1 PATTTAEQLGYAYVY
16 DEQGTLIAEVGSGG
30 TNSGGQAQ
38 YIYLPTANGPMP
50 IAAIVN
56 GNTYAVHSDHL
67 NTPRKL
73 TDASGQAVWQWG
85 YSAFGEDKP
94 TTARY
99 RFADTETTPNPGTTN
114 IAEVKFNLRY
124 PGQYADEESGLSYNY
139 FRSYDAR
146 TGRYSQPDPI
156 GLEGGW
162 NRFGYVDSNPLLFTD
177 PEGLDPIGQAVGGA
191 IGTWG
196 GRAIGAAGGSFLGP
210 GGTAIGSVVGGAIG
224 NKALGALGSA
234 IGDWCIAQNSNPCSD
249 RTYHR
254 VTSPSQTN
262 NDLAAQV
269 ASGMI
274 CGGGRRQAGGGMSP
288 IPSAKAFPGPL
299 PPGQSGIEF
308 KTSVCPSSDGPIV
321 YWHLGSP
328 GVIPVG
334 DLACV
339 PVTVTRTAP

>member
-1 PATTTAEQLGYAYVY
+1 MPVAAV
-16 DEQGTLIAEVGSGG
+16 I
-30 TNSGGQAQ
+30 
-38 YIYLPTANGPMP
+38 NG
-50 IAAIVN
+50 A
-56 GNTYAVHSDHL
+56 TYAVHSDHL

-73 TDASGQAVWQWG
+73 SNDSGQPVWQWS

-94 TTARY
+94 TVAKH
-99 RFADTETTPNPGTTN
+99 RFANLDTTPNPGTTSVS
-114 IAEVKFNLRY
+114 EVKFNLRY
-124 PGQYADEESGLSYNY
+124 PGQYADEESGLFYNY

-156 GLEGGW
+156 GLDGGW
-162 NRFGYVDSNPLLFTD
+162 NRFGYVDANSLNFAD
-177 PEGLDPIGQAVGGA
+177 PEGLDPVGQAIGGA
-191 IGTWG
+191 VGTWG
-196 GRAIGAAGGSFLGP
+196 GRALGSAAGSLIGP
-210 GGTAIGSVVGGAIG
+210 GGTALGGIAGGAIG
-224 NKALGALGSA
+224 NRIGGALGSA
-234 IGDWCIAQNSNPCSD
+234 IGDMCTSQDSKPCSE

-254 VTSPSQTN
+254 VTSPSQTAD
-262 NDLAAQV
+262 DLARQV

-274 CGGGRRQAGGGMSP
+274 CGGGRRQAGGGTSP

-299 PPGQSGIEF
+299 PPGQSGVEF

-339 PVTVTRTAP
+339 PATITRTAL